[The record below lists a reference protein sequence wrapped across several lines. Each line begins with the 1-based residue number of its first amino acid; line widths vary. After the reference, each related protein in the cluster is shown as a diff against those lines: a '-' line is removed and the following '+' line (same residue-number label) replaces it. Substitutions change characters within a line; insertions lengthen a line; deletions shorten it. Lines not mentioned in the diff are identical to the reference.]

1 MTQLNKK
8 YVVPGQGDMESIKEI
23 IKKSNRSQTYKDMDE
38 ILEEI
43 HQYPLEVKKTQG
55 YELLLGTGG
64 PAVRIVG
71 KLNEYGEPE
80 TAELQGQDWG
90 TRWERT
96 ENQDE
101 KTLLQ
106 FAQHFHFGE

>member
-1 MTQLNKK
+1 MTDSKII
-8 YVVPGQGDMESIKEI
+8 PGQGDMESIKDLLDRLASSGNSDTEADLI
-23 IKKSNRSQTYKDMDE
+23 NDE
-38 ILEEI
+38 I
-43 HQYPLEVKKTQG
+43 HNYHFEVKKTQS

-71 KLNEYGEPE
+71 KLNEHGEPE

-90 TRWERT
+90 TPWERT

-101 KTLLQ
+101 DTLLQ
-106 FAQHFHFGE
+106 FAQYFYFAE